1 MVILNRKQNMYGFA
15 LCLFHVLNDFI
26 TLAFDFQYVFSL
38 GTMNTTM
45 NTTMNPTTT
54 SLAVASTPPVHFD
67 MPYRVALIVIYSVV
81 LLVGITGLGFMISL
95 LKANIR
101 SLTTI
106 AFLNLMV
113 AHFLFLLTVP
123 FRIYYFAFLSW
134 NLGKGMCKLV
144 SAMVHI
150 HIYMVF
156 TIYAIILTL
165 RFLQF
170 YKKTQR
176 TEFYRRLHALGASAL
191 VWFLLL
197 LIMLPLVLLQYG
209 QSSKSNNVNTE
220 NECFKFQNML
230 DDTSVYAL
238 NMILSIF
245 IISVSGLQTCIQAFI
260 LHVMIRKYGSA
271 SRSQQEF
278 WVQIKNLIFVLI
290 LLTCLVPY
298 HLFRLHY
305 LNNATDLHAIN
316 EVFLAITGLTC
327 FDMLTFTGKNVCQ
340 VCWP

>member
-1 MVILNRKQNMYGFA
+1 MT
-15 LCLFHVLNDFI
+15 I
-26 TLAFDFQYVFSL
+26 TIFFEFDFQYVFSL
-38 GTMNTTM
+38 GTMTT
-45 NTTMNPTTT
+45 NTTT
-54 SLAVASTPPVHFD
+54 SSLAVTSNTSNSHVHLTA
-67 MPYRVALIVIYSVV
+67 PYTTALIIIYSVV
-81 LLVGITGLGFMISL
+81 LLVGITGLFLMLSL

-123 FRIYYFAFLSW
+123 FRIYYFATLKW
-134 NLGKGMCKLV
+134 DLGPGMCKLI

-156 TIYAIILTL
+156 IIYTIILTL
-165 RFLQF
+165 RFLQY
-170 YKKTQR
+170 YKKTLR

-191 VWFLLL
+191 VWFLLM
-197 LIMLPLVLLQYG
+197 LIMLPLVLHQYG
-209 QSSKSNNVNTE
+209 TSSE
-220 NECFKFQNML
+220 NKDETQCFRFQMML
-230 DDTSVYAL
+230 SSTPVYVL

-245 IISVSGLQTCIQAFI
+245 IICVSGLQTCIQAII
-260 LHVMIRKYGSA
+260 LHVMISKYGQA
-271 SRSQQEF
+271 CRSQQEF

-298 HLFRLHY
+298 HLFRLQY
-305 LNNATDLHAIN
+305 LNRPQELHAIN

-327 FDMLTFTGKNVCQ
+327 FDMLTFTGKNACQ
-340 VCWP
+340 VCWT